1 MNERLGM
8 SVLFPLLAILF
19 IAVYAGGLGVIF
31 MMLEATGLGE
41 WGPVLL
47 GVILV
52 VAVPVLAYMLQQRVE
67 RQR

>member
-8 SVLFPLLAILF
+8 SVLFPLLAILL

-41 WGPVLL
+41 WGPILL